1 MIPRKVATLAVAA
14 FIFFSARTGLAQA
27 EIPVVPEGIPSE
39 LRSKLLDRKAS
50 LEADEAA
57 LESSANAHNSKCTSV
72 REGSDTD
79 IACQK
84 AQKDLNAR
92 ISAFTAR
99 VEAFKTDLN
108 NVVTAAK
115 SGSISAETEQASFDR
130 DEQGWLAARA
140 EEVRAAVEKNMG
152 WTKAVLAAIEEPNA
166 RENYQITRLS
176 ALSAG
181 DVILVAPTDPRRDLS
196 GAALGTGI
204 QGVDYLVRTASDFT
218 TGRAFESAQ
227 QVAPVSHALTYV
239 RMVNDK
245 LFFLD
250 HTSEGSRVLD
260 EKEFLRKYGAR
271 EMYVARPEAIADGR
285 ILWSEAHDA
294 ALKGKS
300 DYGLFGE
307 NVVCSEK
314 AGIVVARAT
323 GLNLSNNRLGPVDIT
338 PGDFFDRAGNVGKH
352 FTITRLRITP
362 VNETKREDR

>member
-1 MIPRKVATLAVAA
+1 MIPRKVLMLGIAA
-14 FIFFSARTGLAQA
+14 FLFVSARTADAQA
-27 EIPVVPEGIPSE
+27 EIPDVPEGIPAE
-39 LRSKLLDRKAS
+39 LRSKLLDRKAT
-50 LEADEAA
+50 LEADEAS

-72 REGSDTD
+72 REGSNAD
-79 IACQK
+79 IDCQK
-84 AQKDLNAR
+84 AQKDLNAK
-92 ISAFTAR
+92 IAAFTASA
-99 VEAFKTDLN
+99 EAFKADLN
-108 NVVTAAK
+108 DAVAAAK
-115 SGSISAETEQASFDR
+115 STSISVESEQASLDR

-140 EEVRAAVEKNMG
+140 EEVRAAVERNVG
-152 WTKAVLAAIEEPNA
+152 WTKAVLAAIEESKT
-166 RENYQITRLS
+166 RDDYQITRLS

-181 DVILVAPTDPRRDLS
+181 DIILVAPTDPRRDLS

-218 TGRAFESAQ
+218 TGRAFVSAQ

-239 RMVNDK
+239 RTVNDK

-250 HTSEGSRVLD
+250 HTGEGSRVLD
-260 EKEFLRKYGAR
+260 EREFLRKYGAR

-323 GLNLSNNRLGPVDIT
+323 GLNLTNNRLGPVDIT